1 MTHPSYQRSTPPR
14 GPGGGSPPLAPLKVH
29 FDPDKPERELFDALA
44 EQQAKEL
51 PEINSSQLRRFFGEL
66 KDLYRRF
73 EQARRTSPEHDEQA
87 LFEDE
92 IEPLFRM
99 VRSKVAYAAG
109 RPRHVALD
117 RNYQEWFDTCIR
129 RVRDARDFRRYILH
143 LEAVVGF
150 LYGSNKVKDGGR
162 R

>member
-1 MTHPSYQRSTPPR
+1 MTHPYSQRSSSQR
-14 GPGGGSPPLAPLKVH
+14 GPGSGPPPRPTLT
-29 FDPDKPERELFDALA
+29 FDPDKPERELFDDLA
-44 EQQAKEL
+44 EQQARAL
-51 PEINSSQLRRFFGEL
+51 PDINSSQLRRFFGEL

-73 EQARRTSPEHDEQA
+73 EQARRTSPERDEQE
-87 LFEDE
+87 LFASE

-117 RNYQEWFDTCIR
+117 RSYQEWFDSCIR
-129 RVRDARDFRRYILH
+129 KVRDARDFRRYILH

-150 LYGSNKVKDGGR
+150 LYGTNKVKDGGR